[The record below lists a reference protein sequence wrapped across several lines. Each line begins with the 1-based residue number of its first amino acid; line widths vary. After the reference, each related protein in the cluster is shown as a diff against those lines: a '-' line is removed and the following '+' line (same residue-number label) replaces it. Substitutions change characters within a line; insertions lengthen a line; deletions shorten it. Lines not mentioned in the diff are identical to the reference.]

1 MHCDCGGLPDESPRQ
16 GVLSRRRPTCFRGKV
31 FLLYSVTVSEFDS
44 NPATSS
50 RQLIL
55 ESARAQLQAN
65 GILGLRVAD
74 VAEGAHCSITQIY
87 RFFGD
92 RDGLLA
98 QVLGDMFDEL
108 LTQGFNRYIGI
119 LKSKEQLTIDDLVD
133 NLPSHEFTD
142 IMNVQEIRV
151 QILAT
156 SVNNPQL
163 RQRLEAI
170 SQSVYRQWI
179 DAIEELDTRVAPGV
193 EIDWRVFTIM
203 LMVQSMYYRTLLGDE
218 GFTNED
224 YKQFLRDKLN
234 P

>member
-1 MHCDCGGLPDESPRQ
+1 
-16 GVLSRRRPTCFRGKV
+16 
-31 FLLYSVTVSEFDS
+31 
-44 NPATSS
+44 
-50 RQLIL
+50 
-55 ESARAQLQAN
+55 
-65 GILGLRVAD
+65 